1 MKKFV
6 ILICT
11 ALTLSFVA
19 GSCSSDNSLPNC
31 QKDEHALITEVDN
44 EANTVVVRQDLSMAI
59 KFQIANSCGV
69 LKKLEVVK
77 NGFDWEVKA
86 ITHYDG
92 CDCNE
97 VVEIKTEPFIFRATE
112 TGTYTIK
119 FLNPNGE
126 MISKTVTVTPS

>member
-11 ALTLSFVA
+11 ALTLSFGV
-19 GSCSSDNSLPNC
+19 GSCTSDNSLPNC

-44 EANTVVVRQDLSMAI
+44 EANTVVVRQDLPMAI
-59 KFQIANSCGV
+59 KFQIANSCGA

-77 NGFDWEVKA
+77 NGFNWEVKV
-86 ITHYDG
+86 ISHYEG

-97 VVEIKTEPFIFRATE
+97 VPEIKTTPFVFRTAE

-126 MISKTVTVTPS
+126 AISKTVTVTPS